1 MGLVRLVSTRSLG
14 YEDLNQR
21 RRPSENPS
29 KKTFTEK
36 NEERK
41 KGLAVCELRRLS
53 TLLSRPCFV
62 AQSSPAPP
70 LPPAQSSP
78 GQFSPAQSSS
88 SCSPAQAGPA
98 QSYPASPFRPLL
110 NSGMASTRKHELG
123 SSKRKRIKERDKFS
137 ESQSGAMDKFVFKKG
152 KEPQCPGDIEADVDV
167 DVDVSVDAGVE
178 ENVEQPM
185 EKPFE
190 EDVDV
195 GLEENVK
202 HPIKEPF
209 EEDVDV
215 NVEETMEL
223 GLEGNDD
230 IPNIFDP
237 KNWDNLAPKWRDLL
251 VKEGPLRDVLTGKVF
266 KTKRQQTQLAHDGI
280 RDWGHLY
287 HSLKQHERSSDHI
300 THYLIWVELRVRLK
314 TNQVID
320 KVLQDQIKL
329 ETEHWRK
336 IRSIRSPTLIRS
348 VRLRTSASDN
358 SELRFVPL
366 IRLSDSNNSE
376 LRHPTNPKFDSFLSS
391 DCPRSDN
398 PSLVCCCIQKTL
410 NSVIQVQVKMVAEWD
425 SNLKEH
431 LRRKQNHEIQFDYL
445 SHKIQN
451 ELILLIAAEI
461 KGAVLKRIK
470 EAKYFSVILDCTP
483 DISKQEQMT
492 LIIRRVDV
500 STVPI
505 QVQEYFLQFLVVN
518 DTTGQGLFEEL
529 KNVLHHLGLDI
540 DDVRGQGHDNGSN
553 MKGKHKGALLGGYI

>member
-1 MGLVRLVSTRSLG
+1 M
-14 YEDLNQR
+14 
-21 RRPSENPS
+21 
-29 KKTFTEK
+29 
-36 NEERK
+36 
-41 KGLAVCELRRLS
+41 
-53 TLLSRPCFV
+53 
-62 AQSSPAPP
+62 AP
-70 LPPAQSSP
+70 
-78 GQFSPAQSSS
+78 
-88 SCSPAQAGPA
+88 
-98 QSYPASPFRPLL
+98 
-110 NSGMASTRKHELG
+110 TRKHESG

-137 ESQSGAMDKFVFKKG
+137 QSQSGAMDKFIFKKG
-152 KEPQCPGDIEADVDV
+152 KDVDADADV
-167 DVDVSVDAGVE
+167 DVDVSVDVGVE

-185 EKPFE
+185 EIPFE

-195 GLEENVK
+195 GLEENIE
-202 HPIKEPF
+202 HPIEEPF

-251 VKEGPLRDVLTGKVF
+251 VKEGPLRDVLTGKGPKDRSKTKKRRFTSEFYTMYLSNGEKHHRDWLVYCKDLDRVFCFCCKVF

-287 HSLKQHERSSDHI
+287 HNLKQHERSSDHI
-300 THYLIWVELRVRLK
+300 AHYLIWVELRVRLK

-320 KVLQDQIKL
+320 KVLQDQIKS

-336 IRSIRSPTLIRS
+336 VLQRLIAVVKYLAKQSLAFRG
-348 VRLRTSASDN
+348 TNEKIYD
-358 SELRFVPL
+358 E
-366 IRLSDSNNSE
+366 SNGNFMA
-376 LRHPTNPKFDSFLSS
+376 L
-391 DCPRSDN
+391 
-398 PSLVCCCIQKTL
+398 
-410 NSVIQVQVKMVAEWD
+410 VKMVAEWD
-425 SNLKEH
+425 STLKEH
-431 LRRKQNHEIQFDYL
+431 LRRKQNHEIQFHYL

-492 LIIRRVDV
+492 LIIRCVDV

-540 DDVRGQGHDNGSN
+540 DDVRGQGYDNGSN
-553 MKGKHKGALLGGYI
+553 MKGKHKGVQRKLLDINPRAFYTPCAAHSLNLTLSDVANSCQKAEEFFWSCSTYLHLVCRLYEKVGYFER